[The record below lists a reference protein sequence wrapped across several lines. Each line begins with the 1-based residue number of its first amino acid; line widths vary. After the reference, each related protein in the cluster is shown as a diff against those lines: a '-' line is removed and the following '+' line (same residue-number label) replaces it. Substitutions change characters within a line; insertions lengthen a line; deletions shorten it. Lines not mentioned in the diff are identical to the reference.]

1 MTINDIINEVN
12 VEFGN
17 GQSLAVTDAVK
28 QRTSYN
34 KVGEK
39 DENYTKTAD
48 LDKMHVNTKSSV
60 ENIKNYLKKKG
71 VWEKVAAKQDFKTT
85 DLVFKADGSCTVNFD
100 AGGSITVPAEVVNL
114 KTTVK
119 KEEPSIREKFKK
131 MILGED
137 VLEEGKPTLQRD
149 IMLKAK
155 PFLKK
160 YGIDFDLSNYQNDGY
175 LKAGGY
181 KFWFDDEERDFRT
194 NAPNYAGKGFADIR
208 ELLAYALDI
217 KEAEKEHRNTW
228 GLQTYLARSKPNKGY
243 SNNLYKKVVS
253 EGVLEESEL
262 SRAKADVAYREL
274 EKKIKEKGWAINQYM
289 NDRKERSRLSPNEMF
304 VNKGNIGGQLYI
316 LDLKTGIAKP
326 EGEINVGRDQELM
339 TLFKAARHHFQK
351 NDGNGNYPVNTYQTR
366 LFSKSEYEKGK
377 KYEREGKYNPAY
389 DLSDNRYKSNDHV
402 RLRDRNYASKALK
415 EEVLEE
421 DVKSKIVAF
430 LKTKLV
436 PYAMATGLIAGA
448 TAGSGA
454 LIKHSA
460 KSVSNMIKVL
470 TASQEKVQ
478 AKVGNDTVSYDANKN
493 ILTVNGK
500 SEKVK
505 EEIKDEWWDN
515 FPDDTNVEFGD
526 EKIGSDNL
534 NTLSN
539 AKLNMELI
547 KPKAP
552 AVSKMSVVTEG
563 SHHSKYP
570 PAINYKH
577 VNNYLIKARKAIKA
591 GNIEE
596 AEKWAWEANITMHED
611 EMQGPG
617 VAADK
622 NAYNI
627 FHKQLS
633 NIHSAILAAKK
644 SKGEI

>member
-1 MTINDIINEVN
+1 MITEN
-12 VEFGN
+12 
-17 GQSLAVTDAVK
+17 SLK
-28 QRTSYN
+28 
-34 KVGEK
+34 
-39 DENYTKTAD
+39 
-48 LDKMHVNTKSSV
+48 
-60 ENIKNYLKKKG
+60 
-71 VWEKVAAKQDFKTT
+71 
-85 DLVFKADGSCTVNFD
+85 
-100 AGGSITVPAEVVNL
+100 
-114 KTTVK
+114 
-119 KEEPSIREKFKK
+119 
-131 MILGED
+131 IL
-137 VLEEGKPTLQRD
+137 LEGKPTLQRD

-175 LKAGGY
+175 LRAGGY

-194 NAPNYAGKGFADIR
+194 NEPKYAGKGFADIR

-253 EGVLEESEL
+253 EEVLEESEL

-339 TLFKAARHHFQK
+339 TLFKTARHYFQK
-351 NDGNGNYPVNTYQTR
+351 NDGNGNYPENSYQTR

-389 DLSDNRYKSNDHV
+389 DLSDNRYKSNSHV

-415 EEVLEE
+415 EET
-421 DVKSKIVAF
+421 IV
-430 LKTKLV
+430 
-436 PYAMATGLIAGA
+436 
-448 TAGSGA
+448 
-454 LIKHSA
+454 
-460 KSVSNMIKVL
+460 
-470 TASQEKVQ
+470 
-478 AKVGNDTVSYDANKN
+478 
-493 ILTVNGK
+493 
-500 SEKVK
+500 
-505 EEIKDEWWDN
+505 
-515 FPDDTNVEFGD
+515 
-526 EKIGSDNL
+526 
-534 NTLSN
+534 
-539 AKLNMELI
+539 
-547 KPKAP
+547 
-552 AVSKMSVVTEG
+552 EG
-563 SHHSKYP
+563 SHHAKYS
-570 PAINYKH
+570 PAINYKC
-577 VNNYLIKARKAIKA
+577 VNNYLIKARKALKE
-591 GNIEE
+591 GNIKE

-644 SKGEI
+644 ANKENN